1 MTASFRWVL
10 LLPFVV
16 FGVGIWLYIQTDNE
30 VRVQMNRAAE
40 KWRTGAF
47 EEAVALYETIPARYP
62 TSRYADDA
70 VWEVGRIS
78 YFNFDD
84 LNRAIA
90 CFDHIVT
97 HYPGTALAKES
108 HLKLAEINE
117 TSFKDLPQAI
127 NHWKQALLTDSS
139 VRLRRE
145 VTFKIAS
152 AYLKMGKFEEAREQF
167 HRLTVD
173 ETRDHLS
180 EQATVRVGAILQIKR
195 DHQEAVGYFQQ
206 VLNNSQC
213 LECRVQARL
222 GLIESLEYMD
232 EIPRAIAAAQEFE
245 PGSYPEALKQDLLK
259 RLGEKNRYYQPKL
272 WNGQ

>member
-1 MTASFRWVL
+1 MTDRSRWVL
-10 LLPFVV
+10 LLPFLV
-16 FGVGIWLYIQTDNE
+16 FGVGIWLYFQTDNE

-47 EEAVALYETIPARYP
+47 EDAVQLYETIPARYP
-62 TSRYADDA
+62 ASRYADDA
-70 VWEVGRIS
+70 VWEIGRIS

-84 LNRAIA
+84 LNRAIS
-90 CFDHIVT
+90 CFDRIVT
-97 HYPGTALAKES
+97 QYPGTALAKES

-139 VRLRRE
+139 IRLRRE

-152 AYLKMGKFEEAREQF
+152 AYLKMGDFDEAREQF
-167 HRLTVD
+167 SRLIDD
-173 ETRDHLS
+173 ETRDHIF

-195 DHQEAVGYFQQ
+195 DHQGAVGYFQQ
-206 VLNNSQC
+206 VLDDSQC

-232 EIPRAIAAAQEFE
+232 EIPRAIAAARQFE
-245 PGSYPEALKQDLLK
+245 PGSYPEPLKQELLK
-259 RLGEKNRYYQPKL
+259 RLGEKNRFNQPKL
-272 WNGQ
+272 WNGR